1 MVRHF
6 RDSAGIEWCVLQT
19 EPQPDRSS
27 RQRLPEE
34 FRGGWLVFESAN
46 EKRRLAPFPSDWPA
60 LADRELLQLLSQA
73 QPVSAR
79 SPAKGSIAQPAPSF
93 DSGTA
98 APAGLRP
105 PLREVQTHLEMT
117 LEQVCSAPSVEQ
129 LNTGELIRVEET
141 LAIAAS
147 AAKEAVSLRRKL
159 HENRDQE
166 ATG

>member
-6 RDSAGIEWCVLQT
+6 RDSAGVEWCVLQT
-19 EPQPDRSS
+19 EPQPNQGS
-27 RQRLPEE
+27 RQRFPEE

-60 LADRELLQLLSQA
+60 LADRELLQLLTQA
-73 QPVSAR
+73 QPVAAR
-79 SPAKGSIAQPAPSF
+79 SPAKSSIAQPAPSF
-93 DSGTA
+93 DSGAA

-105 PLREVQTHLEMT
+105 QLREVQTHLEVT
-117 LEQVCSAPSVEQ
+117 LDQVCSAPSVEQ

-141 LAIAAS
+141 LAIAAR

-159 HENRDQE
+159 GESWDQE
-166 ATG
+166 TRG